1 MNPHG
6 ARVGAAAALLYNEAL
21 KPRRLRQRLAN
32 RMEEILIIDDS
43 QQICSMLAEYILPEL
58 GYTSAIANTGRQ
70 GLNRLRQRLPDLILL
85 DLQLPDISG
94 LDLLRLIAQEGYDVP
109 VILMTAHG
117 SEGIAV
123 EAFRLGAR
131 NYLIKPF
138 SETEAQAVIDQA
150 LRERRLKREKEQ
162 LTRNLQQKVKELT
175 VLYSIGQSV
184 SSLLDLEELLE
195 RIVEA
200 AVYITRA
207 EEGFLLLRDAQANEL
222 YLRAAKNLGEQRAQ
236 RMRMPIEDTLAGQV
250 IRTGKPVR
258 LDKASAGAA
267 LKVKTGFLV
276 RAILQVPL
284 TVGNNA
290 IGVLVVDNQQ
300 MERTFSE
307 NDQYL
312 LSALADYAAIAIE
325 NARLYQEVKSSEERY
340 RDLFANA
347 YDLIFTLDRQLRIQS
362 INNVG
367 QALTGYPADRLVGRP
382 LRDLAVAGDAWEAAE
397 QHLADLL
404 MGRGIQPFELQ
415 LKRHDGERVILEVSA
430 RLLQERGKPGGI
442 HCIARNLTERRRLEE
457 QLIHSEKLSA
467 IGQLVAGVA
476 HELNNPLTSIS
487 GYTQLMLRDTTLR
500 DDVLSD
506 LKHINTQA
514 ERAAR
519 IVQNLL
525 VFAREH
531 KPERLMV
538 NLNEEFK
545 NTLSLRAYQLR
556 VDNIKVA
563 LELDPNLPMT
573 IADPFQIQQVMLNLI
588 NNAHHAMTER
598 GGPGTLTLRSSVAAL
613 PMADGNAARRPVV
626 VLAVNDTGVGIPAH
640 DLKRIFDPF
649 FTTKPVGQG
658 TGLGLSICYGIIQ
671 EHGGRIWAES
681 EAGVGTTVYV
691 ALPLIQ
697 KAGDADGQPA
707 DDGAQGVPDSQPTSR
722 VLVVD
727 DEEPV
732 ANLLARL
739 LRQLGHQPT
748 VVNSADDALY
758 RLARESFD
766 LILTDVKMP
775 GKSGFE
781 LHQTIKQRNPDLA
794 SRVVFVTG
802 DMLSAA
808 TQARIAQSGNPYIA
822 KPFAID
828 RLEELVRS
836 LLAQRPIERS

>member
-1 MNPHG
+1 
-6 ARVGAAAALLYNEAL
+6 
-21 KPRRLRQRLAN
+21 
-32 RMEEILIIDDS
+32 MEEILIIDDS

-58 GYTSAIANTGRQ
+58 GYTSVIANTGRQ
-70 GLNRLRQRLPDLILL
+70 GLQRLRQRLPDLILL

-131 NYLIKPF
+131 NYMIKPF

-150 LRERRLKREKEQ
+150 LRERRLRREKEQ
-162 LTRNLQQKVKELT
+162 LTRNLQQRVKELT

-184 SSLLDLEELLE
+184 SALLDLEELLE

-207 EEGFLLLRDAQANEL
+207 EEGFLLLRDPNADEL

-250 IRTGKPVR
+250 IRSGKPIR
-258 LDKASAGAA
+258 LDKASAGSA

-284 TVGNNA
+284 IVGNHV
-290 IGVLVVDNQQ
+290 IGVLAVDNQQ
-300 MERTFSE
+300 SERTFSE

-325 NARLYQEVKSSEERY
+325 NARLYSEIKSSEARY

-347 YDLIFTLDRQLRIQS
+347 YDTIFTLDRQLRIQS
-362 INNVG
+362 INKIG
-367 QALTGYPADRLVGRP
+367 TTLTGY
-382 LRDLAVAGDAWEAAE
+382 AE
-397 QHLADLL
+397 QHLQGRLLRDIAVPEAWDAAEGRFADLL
-404 MGRGIQPFELQ
+404 MGHSIQPFELQ
-415 LKRHDGERVILEVSA
+415 LRRSDDEIVVLEVSA
-430 RLLQERGKPGGI
+430 RLLQEQGRAGGV

-457 QLIHSEKLSA
+457 QLIHSEKLSS

-487 GYTQLMLRDTTLR
+487 GYTQLMLRETGLR
-500 DDVLSD
+500 DDIRDD
-506 LKHINTQA
+506 LKHINVQA

-531 KPERLMV
+531 KPERSTINITEV
-538 NLNEEFK
+538 VR

-556 VDNIKVA
+556 VDNISVV
-563 LELDPNLPMT
+563 LDFDPNLPT
-573 IADPFQIQQVMLNLI
+573 TVADPFQLQQVFLNLL
-588 NNAHHAMTER
+588 NNAHQAIAER
-598 GGPGTLTLRSSVAAL
+598 GDPGTLTLRTFVGSEPNGDGSTPATPTVVFSVT
-613 PMADGNAARRPVV
+613 
-626 VLAVNDTGVGIPAH
+626 DTGVGIAPR
-640 DLKRIFDPF
+640 DINRIFDPF
-649 FTTKPVGQG
+649 YTTKPVGQG
-658 TGLGLSICYGIIQ
+658 TGLGLSICFGIVR

-681 EAGVGTTVYV
+681 ELGIGTTISV
-691 ALPLIQ
+691 ALPLVSSRTSDDELSDD
-697 KAGDADGQPA
+697 DAA
-707 DDGAQGVPDSQPTSR
+707 SRSNETAIRCR

-732 ANLLARL
+732 ARLLARL
-739 LRQLGHQPT
+739 LRQIGHDPLI
-748 VVNSADDALY
+748 VDSGAAAIE
-758 RLARESFD
+758 RIRREPFD
-766 LILTDVKMP
+766 LVLSDVKMP
-775 GKSGFE
+775 GMSGFE
-781 LHQTIKQRNPDLA
+781 LHQTIKQYNPELA
-794 SRVVFVTG
+794 ARVVFVTG

-808 TQARIAQSGNPYIA
+808 TQARIAQTGNPYIA

-828 RLEELVRS
+828 RLEALVRS
-836 LLAQRPIERS
+836 LLAQRPIER

>member
-1 MNPHG
+1 
-6 ARVGAAAALLYNEAL
+6 
-21 KPRRLRQRLAN
+21 
-32 RMEEILIIDDS
+32 MEEILIIDDS
-43 QQICSMLAEYILPEL
+43 QQICSMLAEYVLPEL

-70 GLNRLRQRLPDLILL
+70 GLNRLRQHLPDLILL

-94 LDLLRLIAQEGYDVP
+94 LDLLRLIAQDGYDVP

-162 LTRNLQQKVKELT
+162 LTRNLQQRVKELT

-184 SSLLDLEELLE
+184 SSLLEIEELLE

-207 EEGFLLLRDAQANEL
+207 EEGFLLLRDPHADEL

-236 RMRMPIEDTLAGQV
+236 HMRMPIDDTLAGQV

-258 LDKASAGAA
+258 LDKASAGSA

-284 TVGNNA
+284 TVGNAA

-300 MERTFSE
+300 VERTFSE

-312 LSALADYAAIAIE
+312 LAALADYAAIAIE
-325 NARLYQEVKSSEERY
+325 NARLYQEIKSSEARY

-362 INNVG
+362 INKVG
-367 QALTGYPADRLVGRP
+367 PALTGYREDQLLGRP
-382 LRDLAVAGDAWEAAE
+382 LREIAAPAAWGAAE
-397 QHLADLL
+397 QRFADLL
-404 MGRGIQPFELQ
+404 MGQSIQPFELQ
-415 LKRHDGERVILEVSA
+415 LRRNDEEPLVLEASA
-430 RLLQERGKPGGI
+430 RLIQERGRPGSI

-457 QLIHSEKLSA
+457 QLIHAEKLSA

-487 GYTQLMLRDTTLR
+487 GYTQLLLRDETLR
-500 DDVLSD
+500 GDIRDD
-506 LKHINTQA
+506 LKHINVQA

-525 VFAREH
+525 MFAREH
-531 KPERLMV
+531 KPERRMV
-538 NLNEEFK
+538 NLNDEFR

-556 VDNIKVA
+556 VDNIKVVIDFD
-563 LELDPNLPMT
+563 LDLPLT
-573 IADPFQIQQVMLNLI
+573 VADPFQLQQVILNLI
-588 NNAHHAMTER
+588 NNANQAMTER
-598 GGPGTLTLRSSVAAL
+598 GDAGTLTLRTYTASQSMGDVSGAT
-613 PMADGNAARRPVV
+613 PQMV
-626 VLAVNDTGVGIPAH
+626 VLSVSDTGVGIPAR
-640 DLKRIFDPF
+640 DLNRIFDPF
-649 FTTKPVGQG
+649 YTTKPVGQG
-658 TGLGLSICYGIIQ
+658 TGLGLSICFGIVQ
-671 EHGGRIWAES
+671 EHGGKIWAES
-681 EAGVGTTVYV
+681 EPGVGTTVAV
-691 ALPLIQ
+691 ALPLLAERREQPGIP
-697 KAGDADGQPA
+697 AADGA
-707 DDGAQGVPDSQPTSR
+707 GNAADSQPACR

-739 LRQLGHQPT
+739 LRQLGHEPE
-748 VVNSADDALY
+748 VVNSGAEALE
-758 RLARESFD
+758 RIRHESFD
-766 LILTDVKMP
+766 LVLSDVKMP
-775 GKSGFE
+775 GMSGFE
-781 LHQTIKQRNPDLA
+781 LHQTIKQINPELA
-794 SRVVFVTG
+794 SRLVFVTG

-822 KPFAID
+822 KPFAIE
-828 RLEELVRS
+828 RLEALVRG
-836 LLAQRPIERS
+836 LLTQRPIEQ

>member
-1 MNPHG
+1 MPEG
-6 ARVGAAAALLYNEAL
+6 AESTTRVS
-21 KPRRLRQRLAN
+21 
-32 RMEEILIIDDS
+32 MEEILIIDDS
-43 QQICSMLAEYILPEL
+43 QQICAMLAEYVLPEL
-58 GYTSAIANTGRQ
+58 GYSSAIANTGRQ
-70 GLNRLRQRLPDLILL
+70 GLNRLRQKLPDLILL

-162 LTRNLQQKVKELT
+162 LTRHLQQRVKELT

-184 SSLLDLEELLE
+184 SSLLDLEELLV

-207 EEGFLLLRDAQANEL
+207 EEGFLLLKDPNADEL
-222 YLRAAKNLGEQRAQ
+222 YLRAARNLGEQRAQ

-250 IRTGKPVR
+250 VRTGKPIR
-258 LDKASAGAA
+258 LDKVSAGAA
-267 LKVKTGFLV
+267 LKIKTGFLV

-284 TVGNNA
+284 TVGNTV
-290 IGVLVVDNQQ
+290 IGVLAVDNQQ
-300 MERTFSE
+300 SERTFSE

-312 LSALADYAAIAIE
+312 LSALADYAAIAID
-325 NARLYQEVKSSEERY
+325 NARLYQEVKGSEERY

-347 YDLIFTLDRQLRIQS
+347 YDLIFTLDRHLRILS

-367 QALTGYPADRLVGRP
+367 SALTGYTEEQLRGRP
-382 LRDLAVAGDAWEAAE
+382 LRELAAADAWDEAE
-397 QHLADLL
+397 PRFADLL
-404 MGRGIQPFELQ
+404 IGHAIQPFELQ
-415 LKRHDGERVILEVSA
+415 LRRHDDERVLLEVSA
-430 RLLQERGKPGGI
+430 RLANDRGKARSI

-467 IGQLVAGVA
+467 IGQLVAGVG

-487 GYTQLMLRDTTLR
+487 GYTQLMLRDTGLR
-500 DDVLSD
+500 DDVRSD
-506 LKHINTQA
+506 LKHINIQA

-531 KPERLMV
+531 KPERRMV
-538 NLNEEFK
+538 NLNEEFR

-556 VDNIKVA
+556 VDNITVLNQVDA
-563 LELDPNLPMT
+563 ELPMT
-573 IADPFQIQQVMLNLI
+573 VADPFQIQQVMLNLI
-588 NNAHHAMTER
+588 NNAHQAMTER
-598 GGPGTLTLRSSVAAL
+598 GGPGILTLRTFVTTLPAADNGTTTP
-613 PMADGNAARRPVV
+613 PMV
-626 VLAVNDTGVGIPAH
+626 VLSVGDNGVGIPAR

-658 TGLGLSICYGIIQ
+658 TGLGLSICFAIVQ
-671 EHGGRIWAES
+671 EHRGRIWAES
-681 EAGVGTTVYV
+681 ELDVGTTVYV
-691 ALPLIQ
+691 ALPLLHDPE
-697 KAGDADGQPA
+697 ALDGEA
-707 DDGAQGVPDSQPTSR
+707 LVDRGPDESEARVSCR

-739 LRQLGHQPT
+739 L
-748 VVNSADDALY
+748 
-758 RLARESFD
+758 
-766 LILTDVKMP
+766 
-775 GKSGFE
+775 
-781 LHQTIKQRNPDLA
+781 
-794 SRVVFVTG
+794 
-802 DMLSAA
+802 
-808 TQARIAQSGNPYIA
+808 
-822 KPFAID
+822 
-828 RLEELVRS
+828 
-836 LLAQRPIERS
+836 

>member
-1 MNPHG
+1 
-6 ARVGAAAALLYNEAL
+6 
-21 KPRRLRQRLAN
+21 
-32 RMEEILIIDDS
+32 MEEILIIDDS

-58 GYTSAIANTGRQ
+58 GYTSVIANTGRQ
-70 GLNRLRQRLPDLILL
+70 GLQRLRQRLPDLILL

-131 NYLIKPF
+131 NYMIKPF

-150 LRERRLKREKEQ
+150 LRERRLRREKEQ
-162 LTRNLQQKVKELT
+162 LTRNLQQRVKELT

-184 SSLLDLEELLE
+184 SALLDLEELLE

-207 EEGFLLLRDAQANEL
+207 EEGFLLLRDPSADEL

-250 IRTGKPVR
+250 IRSGKPIR
-258 LDKASAGAA
+258 LDKASAGSA

-284 TVGNNA
+284 TVGNHV
-290 IGVLVVDNQQ
+290 IGVLAVDNQQ
-300 MERTFSE
+300 AERTFSE

-325 NARLYQEVKSSEERY
+325 NARLYSEIKSSEARY

-347 YDLIFTLDRQLRIQS
+347 YDTIFTLDRQLRIQS
-362 INNVG
+362 INKIG
-367 QALTGYPADRLVGRP
+367 ATLTGYAEPQLLGRL
-382 LRDLAVAGDAWEAAE
+382 LRDIAVPEAWEAAE
-397 QHLADLL
+397 SRFADLL
-404 MGRGIQPFELQ
+404 MGHSIQPFELQ
-415 LKRHDGERVILEVSA
+415 LRRSDDEIVVLEVSA
-430 RLLQERGKPGGI
+430 RLLQEQGRAGGV

-457 QLIHSEKLSA
+457 QLIHSEKLSS

-487 GYTQLMLRDTTLR
+487 GYTQLMLRETGLR
-500 DDVLSD
+500 DDIRDD
-506 LKHINTQA
+506 LKHINVQA

-531 KPERLMV
+531 KPERSTV
-538 NLNEEFK
+538 NITEVVR

-556 VDNIKVA
+556 VDNISVV
-563 LELDPNLPMT
+563 LDFDPNLPAT
-573 IADPFQIQQVMLNLI
+573 VADPFQLQQVFLNLI
-588 NNAHHAMTER
+588 NNAHQAITER
-598 GGPGTLTLRSSVAAL
+598 GDPGTLTLRTYVGSEPNGDGSTPASPTVVFSVT
-613 PMADGNAARRPVV
+613 
-626 VLAVNDTGVGIPAH
+626 DTGVGIAPR
-640 DLKRIFDPF
+640 DINRIFDPF
-649 FTTKPVGQG
+649 YTTKPVGQG
-658 TGLGLSICYGIIQ
+658 TGLGLSICFGIVR

-681 EAGVGTTVYV
+681 ELGIGTTISV
-691 ALPLIQ
+691 ALPLVSSR
-697 KAGDADGQPA
+697 ASDGDLND
-707 DDGAQGVPDSQPTSR
+707 DDGAGRSNEPAIRCR

-732 ANLLARL
+732 ARLLARL
-739 LRQLGHQPT
+739 LRQLGHDPII
-748 VVNSADDALY
+748 VDSGAAAIE
-758 RLARESFD
+758 RIRREPFD
-766 LILTDVKMP
+766 LVLSDVKMP
-775 GKSGFE
+775 GMSGFE
-781 LHQTIKQRNPDLA
+781 LHQTIKQYSPELA
-794 SRVVFVTG
+794 ARVVFVTG

-808 TQARIAQSGNPYIA
+808 TQARIAQTGNPYIA

-828 RLEELVRS
+828 RLEALVRS
-836 LLAQRPIERS
+836 LLAQRPIER

>member
-1 MNPHG
+1 
-6 ARVGAAAALLYNEAL
+6 
-21 KPRRLRQRLAN
+21 
-32 RMEEILIIDDS
+32 MEEILIIDDS
-43 QQICSMLAEYILPEL
+43 QQICAMLAEYVLPEL
-58 GYTSAIANTGRQ
+58 GYSSAIANTGRQ
-70 GLNRLRQRLPDLILL
+70 GLNRLRQKLPDLILL

-162 LTRNLQQKVKELT
+162 LTHHLQQRVKELT

-184 SSLLDLEELLE
+184 SSLLDLEELLV

-207 EEGFLLLRDAQANEL
+207 EEGFLLLKDPNADEL
-222 YLRAAKNLGEQRAQ
+222 YLRAARNLGEQRAQ

-250 IRTGKPVR
+250 VRTGKPIR

-284 TVGNNA
+284 TVGNTV
-290 IGVLVVDNQQ
+290 IGVLAVDNQQ
-300 MERTFSE
+300 SERTFSE

-312 LSALADYAAIAIE
+312 LSALADYAAIAID
-325 NARLYQEVKSSEERY
+325 NARLYQEVKGSEERY

-347 YDLIFTLDRQLRIQS
+347 YDLIFTLDRQLRILS

-367 QALTGYPADRLVGRP
+367 SALTGYTEEQLRGRP
-382 LRDLAVAGDAWEAAE
+382 LRELAAADAWDKAE
-397 QHLADLL
+397 PRFADLL
-404 MGRGIQPFELQ
+404 MGHAIQPFELQ
-415 LKRHDGERVILEVSA
+415 LRRHDDERVLLEVSA
-430 RLLQERGKPGGI
+430 RLANDRGKAKSI

-487 GYTQLMLRDTTLR
+487 GYTQLMLRDTGLR
-500 DDVLSD
+500 EDVRSD
-506 LKHINTQA
+506 LKHINIQA

-531 KPERLMV
+531 KPERRMV
-538 NLNEEFK
+538 NLNEEFR

-556 VDNIKVA
+556 VDNITVVNQV
-563 LELDPNLPMT
+563 EPELPMT
-573 IADPFQIQQVMLNLI
+573 VADPFQIQQVMLNLI
-588 NNAHHAMTER
+588 NNAHQAMTER
-598 GGPGTLTLRSSVAAL
+598 GGPGVLTLRTFVTTLPAADNGATTP
-613 PMADGNAARRPVV
+613 PMV
-626 VLAVNDTGVGIPAH
+626 VLSVGDNGVGIPMR

-658 TGLGLSICYGIIQ
+658 TGLGLSICFGIVQ

-681 EAGVGTTVYV
+681 ELEIGTTVYV
-691 ALPLIQ
+691 ALPLMDDLQ
-697 KAGDADGQPA
+697 ALGGDAVVADGGEESEA
-707 DDGAQGVPDSQPTSR
+707 RVSSR

-739 LRQLGHQPT
+739 LRELGHQPT
-748 VVNSADDALY
+748 VVNSGAEALE
-758 RLARESFD
+758 LIAREQFD
-766 LILTDVKMP
+766 LILSDVKMP
-775 GKSGFE
+775 GMSGFE
-781 LHQTIKQRNPDLA
+781 LHQTIKQTNPELA
-794 SRVVFVTG
+794 ARLVFVTG

-808 TQARIAQSGNPYIA
+808 TQARIAQCGNPYIA
-822 KPFAID
+822 KPFAIE
-828 RLEELVRS
+828 RLETLVRA
-836 LLAQRPIERS
+836 LLSQRPIEQQ

>member
-1 MNPHG
+1 
-6 ARVGAAAALLYNEAL
+6 
-21 KPRRLRQRLAN
+21 
-32 RMEEILIIDDS
+32 MEEILIIDDS
-43 QQICSMLAEYILPEL
+43 QQICAMLAEYVLPEL
-58 GYTSAIANTGRQ
+58 GYSSAIANTGRQ
-70 GLNRLRQRLPDLILL
+70 GLNRLHQKLPDLILL

-162 LTRNLQQKVKELT
+162 LTRHLQQRVKELT

-184 SSLLDLEELLE
+184 SSLLDLEELLV

-207 EEGFLLLRDAQANEL
+207 EEGFLLLKDPNADEL
-222 YLRAAKNLGEQRAQ
+222 YLRAARNLGEQRAQ

-250 IRTGKPVR
+250 VRTGKPIR

-284 TVGNNA
+284 TVGNTV
-290 IGVLVVDNQQ
+290 IGVLAVDNQQ
-300 MERTFSE
+300 AERTFSE

-312 LSALADYAAIAIE
+312 LSALADYAAIAID
-325 NARLYQEVKSSEERY
+325 NARLYQEVKGSEERY

-347 YDLIFTLDRQLRIQS
+347 YDLIFTLDRQLRILS
-362 INNVG
+362 INKVG
-367 QALTGYPADRLVGRP
+367 SVLTGYAEEQLRGRP
-382 LRDLAVAGDAWEAAE
+382 LREIAAADAWDEAE
-397 QHLADLL
+397 PRFADLL
-404 MGRGIQPFELQ
+404 MGHPIQPFELQ
-415 LKRHDGERVILEVSA
+415 LRRHDDERVLLEVSA
-430 RLLQERGKPGGI
+430 RLVNDRGKARSI

-487 GYTQLMLRDTTLR
+487 GYTQLMLRDTGLR
-500 DDVLSD
+500 DEVRSD
-506 LKHINTQA
+506 LKHINIQA
-514 ERAAR
+514 DRAAR

-531 KPERLMV
+531 KPERRMV
-538 NLNEEFK
+538 NLNEEFR
-545 NTLSLRAYQLR
+545 NTLSLRSYQLR
-556 VDNIKVA
+556 VDNITV
-563 LELDPNLPMT
+563 LNQVETELPMT
-573 IADPFQIQQVMLNLI
+573 VADPFQIQQVMLNLI
-588 NNAHHAMTER
+588 NNAHQAMTER
-598 GGPGTLTLRSSVAAL
+598 GGPGILTLRTFVTTLPAADNGTTTP
-613 PMADGNAARRPVV
+613 PMV
-626 VLAVNDTGVGIPAH
+626 VLSVGDNGVGIPAR

-658 TGLGLSICYGIIQ
+658 TGLGLSICFGIVQ

-681 EAGVGTTVYV
+681 ELDVGTTVYV
-691 ALPLIQ
+691 ALPLLN
-697 KAGDADGQPA
+697 DTDVLDGEA
-707 DDGAQGVPDSQPTSR
+707 LIDGGVDESEARLTCH

-739 LRQLGHQPT
+739 LRELGHQPT
-748 VVNSADDALY
+748 VVNSGIEALE
-758 RLARESFD
+758 LIAREQFD
-766 LILTDVKMP
+766 LILSDVKMP
-775 GKSGFE
+775 GMSGFE
-781 LHQTIKQRNPDLA
+781 LHQTIKQTNPELA
-794 SRVVFVTG
+794 ARLVFVTG

-822 KPFAID
+822 KPFAIE
-828 RLEELVRS
+828 RLETLVRA
-836 LLAQRPIERS
+836 LLSQRPIEQQ